1 MPAFSQITD
10 DAFPGAKSLDFIGQR
25 IVYVEPFGRY
35 WGWSDLVDG
44 SSWNTLNQAQAE
56 TSPDRIQ
63 GLIVSHNEVLI
74 FGERTIE
81 PWASAPTDTAVFQLQ
96 VGSVIESGCASGR
109 TIQRLDNSVF
119 YLTNNGQIAK
129 LNGYTPQVVS
139 TAAMEASIRDLN
151 WSRAFA
157 FTWEDAG
164 HVVYY
169 ITFPDGYTWGFD
181 VRQNK
186 WHRRASY
193 GLDRWRINALAKS
206 NGKYIAGDYS
216 SGRVYEV
223 EWGNVYEACEIMPR
237 KVRTGVLHN
246 ASNRVRVDGFRIV
259 AATGQ
264 PPIMPVQVE
273 DNGER
278 PNILITG
285 NGVGG
290 TPTPFISAP
299 AAEVPIF
306 TGIPVATGAD
316 TSNLACSV
324 NTDGVWIAVGAS
336 EILYSTSI
344 NTSWI
349 SVATSTE
356 VSRGRFGVYGPDG
369 WLLQYEAAGHAG
381 EMQRASS
388 IPIDAAPV
396 SVDIGIPRDTFSSI
410 QYTGGKYYGCIGFD
424 DAALLWSCPTIGGA
438 WSLVTTSAGALSG
451 GPYDAIR
458 FFYDIVSFDGALY
471 ACCLNSTEYGG
482 LGGGSVVR
490 KSTDSGA
497 TWNDLLVDGRLDDEE
512 NPEIDPFQL
521 CAGNGILIAVN
532 RDVTKVWTSADGF
545 ATAHAT
551 GISRT
556 RETLPR
562 NEKEGRFVAYTYGRF
577 FIMGDAGLVS
587 TADGITFGAVATYPA
602 SFNTP
607 ISIAAYDDPELQPPP
622 EACTPMESGVFQLRY
637 ANDGAENW
645 SNWRDFEAPATG
657 RFLQP
662 LVARRLGMA
671 RHRVWEVMDTSNR
684 PQDVLAA
691 EIIAQ

>member
-10 DAFPGAKSLDFIGQR
+10 DGFPGAKSLDFIGQR

-96 VGSVIESGCASGR
+96 VGSVIESGCAAGR
-109 TIQRLDNSVF
+109 SIQRLDNSVF

-129 LNGYTPQVVS
+129 LNGYTPQVIS
-139 TAAMEASIRDLN
+139 TAAMEASIRGLN

-169 ITFPDGYTWGFD
+169 ITFPDGHTWGYD

-237 KVRTGVLHN
+237 TFRSGVLHN
-246 ASNRVRVDGFRIV
+246 ASNRVRVDGFRLV
-259 AATGQ
+259 SATGQ
-264 PPIMPVQVE
+264 PPTYPTPLFDMEPEVAS
-273 DNGER
+273 D
-278 PNILITG
+278 ILITG
-285 NGVGG
+285 NGTGG
-290 TPTPFISAP
+290 TPTPFITGKAV
-299 AAEVPIF
+299 EVP
-306 TGIPVATGAD
+306 TLVGIPTATGA
-316 TSNLACSV
+316 NLNNTRCSV
-324 NTDGVWIAVGAS
+324 NSDGVYIAVG
-336 EILYSTSI
+336 EDELLYSTNI
-344 NTSWI
+344 TSTWL
-349 SVATSTE
+349 SVATSYPDNT
-356 VSRGRFGVYGPDG
+356 GRFGVFGTDG
-369 WLLQYEAAGHAG
+369 WLLQYEGASHAG
-381 EMQRASS
+381 MLGYASS
-388 IPIDAAPV
+388 VPIDAAALTINIAGGGTRTTL
-396 SVDIGIPRDTFSSI
+396 SWIKYVD
-410 QYTGGKYYGCIGFD
+410 GKYYGCVGFGGGN
-424 DAALLWSCPTIGGA
+424 LLLSCETLDGT
-438 WSLVTTSAGALSG
+438 WDVVTTETGSITTGT
-451 GPYDAIR
+451 DAVR
-458 FFYDIVSFDGALY
+458 FFYDIEKFDGALY
-471 ACCLNSTEYGG
+471 AACYVASDFGG
-482 LGGGSVVR
+482 LGGGDCVR
-490 KSTDSGA
+490 KSTDDGA
-497 TWNDLLVDGRLDDEE
+497 TWDVLVLDGRSDGT
-512 NPEIDPFQL
+512 IMPFQL
-521 CAGNGILIAVN
+521 ARGNGKLIAVN
-532 RDVTKVWTSADGF
+532 RDASKAWTSDDNF
-545 ATAHAT
+545 TASSAT
-551 GISRT
+551 GVSRGT
-556 RETLPR
+556 ADLPR
-562 NEKEGRFVAYTYGRF
+562 NEKEGRYVAYASRRF

-587 TADGITFGAVATYPA
+587 TVDGITFAAVSAYPA
-602 SFNTP
+602 GFNVP
-607 ISIAAYDDPELQPPP
+607 VSIAAYSDPDATPVPVD
-622 EACTPMESGVFQLRY
+622 CTPMEGGLFQLRY
-637 ANDGAENW
+637 ANDGSENW
-645 SNWRDFEAPATG
+645 SNWRDFEAPTTG

-662 LVARRLGMA
+662 LVWRRLGMA